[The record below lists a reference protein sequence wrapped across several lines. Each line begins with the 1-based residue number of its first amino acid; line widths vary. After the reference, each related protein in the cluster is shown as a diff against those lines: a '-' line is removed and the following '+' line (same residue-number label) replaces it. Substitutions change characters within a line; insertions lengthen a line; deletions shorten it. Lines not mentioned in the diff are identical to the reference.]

1 MSAATPIVGDVHPE
15 VVDGVIPKSQPTAT
29 PIAQPP
35 TTVPASPSQ
44 AIGTRLRGVSNSLN
58 SARSSVAV
66 TRAREHGA
74 KVSAALGG
82 ARQRAV
88 ELGNHPV
95 AVRAQGIASAN
106 ANRARDILGRS
117 ETIRSAEKLTGI
129 DRLLLVIGGNVLF
142 ALLVPYNILGLAH
155 PITTALCLAGP
166 TYHAAMLLDDGNIG
180 EIDNILLYFVFF
192 GLVQTIESLAAGFLE
207 ANIPKYYTIKLF
219 ILGYLGHPRWKGA
232 SKIYDVTLRKLV
244 GNRAAPI
251 PAVDNTSGG
260 GYAVQP
266 DKDDW
271 PPAAVS
277 SPTVIS

>member
-1 MSAATPIVGDVHPE
+1 MCSHLLPRPRASFRFGDDIVAPPVRSHATALPLPVQAVLSSSFCTSHQSQQPFDDPSPATSHHKHWYTTVSSTTLLQMSAATPIVGDVHPE

-44 AIGTRLRGVSNSLN
+44 AIGTHLRGVSNSLN

-129 DRLLLVIGGNVLF
+129 DRLLLVIGGNVL
-142 ALLVPYNILGLAH
+142 
-155 PITTALCLAGP
+155 
-166 TYHAAMLLDDGNIG
+166 
-180 EIDNILLYFVFF
+180 
-192 GLVQTIESLAAGFLE
+192 
-207 ANIPKYYTIKLF
+207 
-219 ILGYLGHPRWKGA
+219 
-232 SKIYDVTLRKLV
+232 
-244 GNRAAPI
+244 
-251 PAVDNTSGG
+251 
-260 GYAVQP
+260 
-266 DKDDW
+266 
-271 PPAAVS
+271 
-277 SPTVIS
+277 